1 MALKKDKSTVSIRAP
16 GDIPY
21 VPAKSYVSI
30 AFDSFKP
37 TLQRLQNEADQ
48 NAAANYFQDFQIK
61 TRDQF
66 EKFRNDFAMN
76 PDQMK
81 SAVDTYSKTL
91 LDNTPNAYK
100 IQANAM
106 LSAYSQNSILF
117 ATGNKKKFDD
127 GKLFS
132 DRDTKW
138 NNFNSEAEFSMRNFN
153 DQELDLAMPGINKQF
168 LNNLLQINEISHE
181 DYTNLVATG
190 KMKEKDHVKN
200 ITDQT
205 EALLVSRGFHVM
217 STLYNNGQE
226 VQALNWLNDY
236 MRDEDKYDAM
246 IDEEFKNNSMY
257 KVVRTL
263 YEDDDSRA
271 RIVNNIYNKYKAFHR
286 ENISGKSKKP
296 NININEFKEPGRT
309 LSLEKFKGGAVSM
322 DEILKEM
329 PLEIGSK
336 KYFDVLEYVENANR
350 IQGIVSKTMQ
360 NPETIYNFESEDDR
374 EMWAKAILANQN
386 PPIHKIQYSDIT
398 SDSFKTAVNLFAKQ
412 DFFPDQLRKFLTLSD
427 AGSFE
432 DEGTL
437 DNFMEKSLMYQYV
450 SNEELFPNVEY
461 NHLYQK
467 AIDTGVIE
475 SIANK
480 DYTRASS
487 VIKSLQNE
495 NLQIKL
501 ENIESQYD
509 DGNKAFELF
518 YNKQLSSSHFL
529 LKFFANEKDPLHKSL
544 FPQSDQ
550 TTFLAWEPSK
560 IIPAEIQTKVRY
572 MWNQELASMTV
583 GENPQIWSKENGH
596 LRSKAFNRV
605 MKRLS
610 DEGYGIETHTSD
622 GKPKLVKHPSWHRFG
637 TINHHDL
644 YASIKEDFTMLN
656 KNEQLS
662 RYDTNKWEDVEGYF
676 RKWADNRNGDIKI
689 SLDRNNTK
697 DETGFHSYKLTM
709 HIGDSMI
716 SLDKNFRPA
725 AWNNLT
731 DMDAPSSTAQIVN
744 HTTNKIFEELKK
756 SKFFNNDITSKS
768 LSLMT
773 RTPMGTWDMDEKNTW
788 TKRAIHSVIRNGIK
802 LSDFRFYPD
811 IPGINDVP
819 AEIRPFGWIARMM
832 GFKGDLREIR
842 TELQTAASFANKN
855 LSYQKK
861 INLSRDL
868 SDAEKVTESSLPPED
883 TVMSR
888 DMVNRNLK
896 QWAIDN
902 YQNQDLR
909 LTHRTNNWTAVSSA
923 GWDGE
928 IDLNYQRD
936 SRKFAVFANPKDSIR
951 AGVKT
956 IINHSTLTS
965 NLNEIDKRYG
975 SEPTFDEIFQMYAE
989 DNTSYIE
996 ALESKTNFDRDDKIN
1011 IMDSNQMHKLFKF
1024 IIQHEMGKEYFLEKF
1039 GVNNQYVNSV
1049 IFQGINEAFNSYNG
1063 ELGKL

>member
-91 LDNTPNAYK
+91 LDNTPNPYK

-286 ENISGKSKKP
+286 ESIFGKSKKP
-296 NININEFKEPGRT
+296 QFSLEDFKEVGQP
-309 LSLEKFKGGAVSM
+309 LALDKFKGGDTSM
-322 DEILKEM
+322 DEVLSQLPTID
-329 PLEIGSK
+329 IGST
-336 KYFDVLEYVENANR
+336 KYRELTKYVADANR
-350 IQGIVSKTMQ
+350 IQSIVSKTMQ
-360 NPETIYNFESEDDR
+360 NPETIYNFESEGDR
-374 EMWAKAILANQN
+374 EMWAKAILANN
-386 PPIHKIQYSDIT
+386 GINKVQYSDLNT
-398 SDSFKTAVNLFAKQ
+398 DSFKTAINLFAGQ
-412 DFFPDQLRKFLTLSD
+412 DYYPDEVRKYLTLSD
-427 AGSFE
+427 AGSFK
-432 DEGTL
+432 DKGTL

-480 DYTRASS
+480 DYNRASS
-487 VIKSLQNE
+487 ILESLQTE
-495 NLQIKL
+495 NRDKKL
-501 ENIESQYD
+501 ENINAQF
-509 DGNKAFELF
+509 DGNNKSFEYMFNSQLQSPNAF
-518 YNKQLSSSHFL
+518 
-529 LKFFANEKDPLHKSL
+529 LKFFQDKKDPLHDNL
-544 FPQSDQ
+544 FAAGDQ
-550 TTFLAWEPSK
+550 TTWLAWEPK
-560 IIPAEIQTKVRY
+560 EIIPPSAMASIKG
-572 MWNQELASMTV
+572 MWHEEMAAMTI
-583 GENPQIWSKENGH
+583 GENPDIWSKENSN
-596 LRSKAFNRV
+596 LRKKSWNRV
-605 MKRLS
+605 MKRME
-610 DEGYGIETHTSD
+610 DEGWGISTQTSN
-622 GKPKLVKHPSWHRFG
+622 GKPKLVKNPFWHTYG
-637 TINHHDL
+637 TLNNNDV
-644 YASIKEDFTMLN
+644 YAAIKEDFTMSS

-662 RYDTNKWEDVEGYF
+662 KYNTNKFEEVEGYF
-676 RKWADNRNGDIKI
+676 RQWADNKDGLVKI
-689 SLDRNNTK
+689 AIDRQNYKDNTGK
-697 DETGFHSYKLTM
+697 HAYKLTM
-709 HIGDSMI
+709 HIGDDMI

-725 AWNNLT
+725 GWTNLVNKEV
-731 DMDAPSSTAQIVN
+731 PSSNAQIIN
-744 HTTNKIFEELKK
+744 HTTNEIFENFKQSSWYDKLPEDKK
-756 SKFFNNDITSKS
+756 H
-768 LSLMT
+768 
-773 RTPMGTWDMDEKNTW
+773 W
-788 TKRAIHSVIRNGIK
+788 TKRAVYSVIRNGLK
-802 LSDFRFYPD
+802 LSDYRFYPD
-811 IPGINDVP
+811 IPGIDDVP
-819 AEIRPFGWIARMM
+819 AEIRPFAWIAKTL
-832 GFKGDLREIR
+832 GFDGDIREIR
-842 TELQTAASFANKN
+842 TELQMAATTANNN
-855 LSYQKK
+855 LSQQKK
-861 INLSRDL
+861 INLNRDL
-868 SDAEKVTESSLPPED
+868 SDAEKVNESLLPPEK
-883 TVMSR
+883 TVMSENA
-888 DMVNRNLK
+888 MSLNFK
-896 QWAIDN
+896 QWALDN
-902 YQNQDLR
+902 YQNTDLR
-909 LTHRTNNWTAVSSA
+909 LTHRTNNWGAVSSA

-928 IDLNYQRD
+928 IDLKYQRD
-936 SRKFAVFANPKDSIR
+936 SRKFAVFAHPKDSIR
-951 AGVKT
+951 ASVKS
-956 IINHSTLTS
+956 IINHSLLTQ
-965 NLNEIDKRYG
+965 NINNIDKRYG
-975 SEPTFDEIFQMYAE
+975 SEPTFNEIFEMYAE
-989 DNTSYIE
+989 DNTSYIN
-996 ALESKTNFDRDDKIN
+996 ALESKTNFDRNDTIDLMN
-1011 IMDSNQMHKLFKF
+1011 VNQMHKLLKF
-1024 IIQHEMGKEYFLEKF
+1024 IVQHEMGGEYFLEKF
-1039 GVNNQYVNSV
+1039 GQKNQYVNSV
-1049 IFQGINEAFNSYNG
+1049 IFQGINDAINSYNG

>member
-66 EKFRNDFAMN
+66 EKFRNDFGMN

-81 SAVDTYSKTL
+81 SVVDTYSKTL
-91 LDNTPNAYK
+91 LDNTPNPYK

-117 ATGNKKKFDD
+117 ATSNKKKFDD

-153 DQELDLAMPGINKQF
+153 DQELDLAIPGINKQF
-168 LNNLLQINEISHE
+168 LNNLLHINEISYE

-246 IDEEFKNNSMY
+246 IDEEFKDNSMY

-286 ENISGKSKKP
+286 ENIFGKSKKP
-296 NININEFKEPGRT
+296 QFSLEDFKEVGQPLG
-309 LSLEKFKGGAVSM
+309 LDKFKGGAVSM
-322 DEILKEM
+322 DEVLSQLPEID
-329 PLEIGSK
+329 IGST
-336 KYFDVLEYVENANR
+336 KYRELTKYVADANR
-350 IQGIVSKTMQ
+350 IQSIVSKTMQ
-360 NPETIYNFESEDDR
+360 NPETIYNFESEGDR
-374 EMWAKAILANQN
+374 EMWAKAILANN
-386 PPIHKIQYSDIT
+386 GINKVQYSDLNT
-398 SDSFKTAVNLFAKQ
+398 DSFKTAINLFAGQ
-412 DFFPDQLRKFLTLSD
+412 DYYPDEVRKYLTLSD
-427 AGSFE
+427 AGSFR

-437 DNFMEKSLMYQYV
+437 NNFMEKSLMYQYV

-480 DYTRASS
+480 DYNRASS
-487 VIKSLQNE
+487 ILESLQSE
-495 NLQIKL
+495 NRDKKL
-501 ENIESQYD
+501 ENINAQF
-509 DGNKAFELF
+509 DGNNKSFEYMFNSQLQSPNAF
-518 YNKQLSSSHFL
+518 
-529 LKFFANEKDPLHKSL
+529 LKFFQDKKDPLHDNL
-544 FPQSDQ
+544 FAAGDQ
-550 TTFLAWEPSK
+550 TTWLAWEPK
-560 IIPAEIQTKVRY
+560 EIIPPAAMASIKG
-572 MWNQELASMTV
+572 MWHEEMAAMTV
-583 GENPQIWSKENGH
+583 GENPDIWSKENSN
-596 LRSKAFNRV
+596 LRKKSFNRV
-605 MKRLS
+605 MKRME
-610 DEGYGIETHTSD
+610 DEGWGISTQTSN
-622 GKPKLVKHPSWHRFG
+622 GKPKLVKNPFWHTYG
-637 TINHHDL
+637 TLNNNDV
-644 YASIKEDFTMLN
+644 YAAIKEDFTMLS

-662 RYDTNKWEDVEGYF
+662 KYNTNKFEEVEGYF
-676 RKWADNRNGDIKI
+676 RQWADNKDGLVKI
-689 SLDRNNTK
+689 AIDRQNYKDNTGK
-697 DETGFHSYKLTM
+697 HAYKLTM
-709 HIGDSMI
+709 HIGDDMI

-725 AWNNLT
+725 GWTNLVNKEV
-731 DMDAPSSTAQIVN
+731 PSSNAQIIN
-744 HTTNKIFEELKK
+744 HTTNEIFENFKQSSWYDKLPEDKK
-756 SKFFNNDITSKS
+756 H
-768 LSLMT
+768 
-773 RTPMGTWDMDEKNTW
+773 W
-788 TKRAIHSVIRNGIK
+788 TKRAVYSVIRNGLK
-802 LSDFRFYPD
+802 LSDYRFYPD
-811 IPGINDVP
+811 IPGIDDVP
-819 AEIRPFGWIARMM
+819 AEIRPFAWIAKTL
-832 GFKGDLREIR
+832 GFDGDIREIR
-842 TELQTAASFANKN
+842 TELQMAATTANNN

-868 SDAEKVTESSLPPED
+868 SDAEKVNESLLPPEK
-883 TVMSR
+883 TVMSENA
-888 DMVNRNLK
+888 MSLNFK
-896 QWAIDN
+896 QWALDN
-902 YQNQDLR
+902 YQNTDLR
-909 LTHRTNNWTAVSSA
+909 LTHRTNNWGAVSSA

-928 IDLNYQRD
+928 IDLKYQRD
-936 SRKFAVFANPKDSIR
+936 SRKFAVFAHPKDSIR
-951 AGVKT
+951 ASVKS
-956 IINHSTLTS
+956 IINHSLLTQ
-965 NLNEIDKRYG
+965 NINNIDKRYG
-975 SEPTFDEIFQMYAE
+975 SEPTFNEIFEMYAE
-989 DNTSYIE
+989 DNTSYIN
-996 ALESKTNFDRDDKIN
+996 ALESKTNFDRNDTIDLMN
-1011 IMDSNQMHKLFKF
+1011 VNQMHKLLKF
-1024 IIQHEMGKEYFLEKF
+1024 IVQHEMGGEYFLEKF
-1039 GVNNQYVNSV
+1039 GQKNQYVNSV
-1049 IFQGINEAFNSYNG
+1049 IFQGINDALNSYNG